1 MNFIQFRPFSTSS
14 LRFLPSLTVM
24 SKSKKTLEMS
34 LDFTPSFKTSADR
47 SWVLFR
53 MWIISKIAAIILF
66 KINMAEKESCRAYVL
81 FSVL

>member
-1 MNFIQFRPFSTSS
+1 
-14 LRFLPSLTVM
+14 
-24 SKSKKTLEMS
+24 MS